1 MGFELFLF
9 LALGIV
15 AIGSATLMII
25 SKNSVHSAMFLILN
39 FGCVALLFLMLDA
52 PFISM
57 VQIAVYA
64 GAIMVL
70 FLFVIMLLGA
80 EQTTDTSRRFRWVTG
95 AATILTA
102 SLLFALAIPIVLS
115 GGISLPEVPGQ
126 DPMLRVVHAANLPGP
141 ATVVVSGDAMEE
153 ELSFADTT
161 FGTISDFVTL
171 PAGEYTVTL
180 TLAASGA
187 PLFSQSVT
195 LAENAV
201 VTAVAYGEFS
211 TAAQTLTLGL
221 VENSFATSGD
231 EAARAIVFNAYSDEP
246 LSLVDLGRNRVF
258 DAADGTIND
267 TVLAAELELGAASA
281 PLELARG
288 EHPLAFYRQDGT
300 EFVRVAAM
308 ENWAAN
314 PYTEQTII
322 IAPDYDAP
330 AGEDGYRARVLDRTQ
345 SSLVIRTSETFGAPG
360 DIGRSLFTDY
370 LLPVNLVG
378 FLLLVG
384 LVGVIVLTR
393 PAGLTTVSRST
404 INRRRKVSRPL
415 VSVIAQQ
422 TGSDVVVDTPKLEEP
437 TSGD

>member
-15 AIGSATLMII
+15 AIAAAALMII
-25 SKNSVHSAMFLILN
+25 SKNAVHSAMFLILN

-80 EQTTDTSRRFRWVTG
+80 EHTTDTSRRFRWVTG
-95 AATILTA
+95 VATILTA
-102 SLLFALAIPIVLS
+102 SLLFALAVPIVLS
-115 GGISLPEVPGQ
+115 GGISLPEAPGQ
-126 DPMLRVVHAANLPGP
+126 EPMLRVVHAANLPGP
-141 ATVVVSGDAMEE
+141 VNVVVSGDAAEE
-153 ELSFADTT
+153 DLVLEATT
-161 FGTISDFVTL
+161 FGTISEYMAL
-171 PAGEYTVTL
+171 PAGDYNVSIV
-180 TLAASGA
+180 LAASGT
-187 PLFSQSVT
+187 PLFSQALT

-211 TAAQTLTLGL
+211 TAAQTLTLGV

-231 EAARAIVFNAYSDEP
+231 DGARTIVFNAFSPDP
-246 LSLVDLGRNRVF
+246 LLLVDLGP
-258 DAADGTIND
+258 DA
-267 TVLAAELELGAASA
+267 VLDVSEGAIVDPVVTEAAFGAATA
-281 PLELARG
+281 PAIVEKG
-288 EHPLAFYRQDGT
+288 GHTLAFYRQDGE
-300 EFVRVAAM
+300 EFVRLSTLEGWDVR
-308 ENWAAN
+308 AN
-314 PYTEQTII
+314 TEQTIMI
-322 IAPDYDAP
+322 VPDYDAP
-330 AGEDGYRARVLDRTQ
+330 AGVDGYRPRVLDRNQ
-345 SSLVIRTSETFGAPG
+345 EQLVVRTSESFGSPG

-378 FLLLVG
+378 FLLLVA
-384 LVGVIVLTR
+384 LIGVIVLTR
-393 PAGLTTVSRST
+393 PQGLTTARRST

-422 TGSDVVVDTPKLEEP
+422 TGSDVTADTPKLDKP